1 MENFF
6 KRKDPPP
13 GAPAGG
19 PNPKTACTSS
29 TSPSS
34 SSAPRW
40 STHHDA
46 LLARTEAAC
55 APCAK
60 IAAFDLDDTL
70 QKTRSGQKGYMVT
83 DVNDFVDWS
92 ADVAPTL
99 RRLHATGYKIVIFS
113 NQGGVKGAM
122 TGKRADVVR
131 RRIDAFAR
139 AAGVPLQAFCATQK
153 GVDKDPRSYRKPGAG
168 MWKLATSAAFNDG
181 VEVNVAECFFV
192 GDAAGR
198 AGDFSASDKEFAAGA
213 GVRFMTPEEAFN
225 APGCAPAGPGGGGG
239 REDGEGAA
247 EDANTKM
254 ESAVCAKE
262 GGEGVIVIDDDD
274 DEVDKKMASLRDDTP

>member
-131 RRIDAFAR
+131 RRIDACARPASRCRRFAR
-139 AAGVPLQAFCATQK
+139 PRKGSTKTREAT
-153 GVDKDPRSYRKPGAG
+153 GSP
-168 MWKLATSAAFNDG
+168 
-181 VEVNVAECFFV
+181 
-192 GDAAGR
+192 
-198 AGDFSASDKEFAAGA
+198 
-213 GVRFMTPEEAFN
+213 
-225 APGCAPAGPGGGGG
+225 APGCGSSRRARRSTTAW
-239 REDGEGAA
+239 R
-247 EDANTKM
+247 
-254 ESAVCAKE
+254 
-262 GGEGVIVIDDDD
+262 
-274 DEVDKKMASLRDDTP
+274 

>member
-29 TSPSS
+29 TSPST

-99 RRLHATGYKIVIFS
+99 RRPV
-113 NQGGVKGAM
+113 
-122 TGKRADVVR
+122 
-131 RRIDAFAR
+131 
-139 AAGVPLQAFCATQK
+139 
-153 GVDKDPRSYRKPGAG
+153 SYTHLTLP
-168 MWKLATSAAFNDG
+168 TIYS
-181 VEVNVAECFFV
+181 V
-192 GDAAGR
+192 
-198 AGDFSASDKEFAAGA
+198 
-213 GVRFMTPEEAFN
+213 
-225 APGCAPAGPGGGGG
+225 
-239 REDGEGAA
+239 
-247 EDANTKM
+247 
-254 ESAVCAKE
+254 
-262 GGEGVIVIDDDD
+262 
-274 DEVDKKMASLRDDTP
+274 